1 MNDPRLHFVKATV
14 AGESHIE
21 RWWIISEDCVYIES
35 IVVTVYRLISS
46 EEISDIICRSRMID
60 TRLHMA
66 GTSGTS
72 AAR

>member
-1 MNDPRLHFVKATV
+1 MNDPRLHFVKASV

-21 RWWIISEDCVYIES
+21 RRWIISEDRVYIES
-35 IVVTVYRLISS
+35 IVVVVYRLNSS
-46 EEISDIICRSRMID
+46 ERILDITCRSRMID

-66 GTSGTS
+66 GTSGTT